1 MLTPPSPDKAEQQA
15 GAAHS
20 QEGRWGGTRG
30 GGTRGG
36 RTSGVPY
43 LEDLRGHV
51 VWGANHGARH
61 ILVVTQSLADAEVTQ
76 LHNAVC

>member
-20 QEGRWGGTRG
+20 QEGKRGGTRC
-30 GGTRGG
+30 
-36 RTSGVPY
+36 VPY

-51 VWGANHGARH
+51 VWGANHGASH
-61 ILVVTQSLADAEVTQ
+61 ILVVTQSLADAKVTQ
-76 LHNAVC
+76 LHNAMR